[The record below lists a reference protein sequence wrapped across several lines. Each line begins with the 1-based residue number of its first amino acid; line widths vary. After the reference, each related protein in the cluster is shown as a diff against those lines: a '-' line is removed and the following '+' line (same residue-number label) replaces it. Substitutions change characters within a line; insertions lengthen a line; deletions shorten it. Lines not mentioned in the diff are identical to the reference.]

1 MAKLQKKIK
10 NKIIFTLYTKNNKNI
25 KFTEIQTM
33 NQAMS

>member
-10 NKIIFTLYTKNNKNI
+10 NKITFTLYTNNNKNI